1 MAGLGK
7 AFTDHS
13 CKPTSWIYIDWA
25 SGDDDLGA
33 GKGHHHFQPLA
44 HKYNGFMDLFGR
56 RNLIDFNILT
66 TWQISPK
73 VKALLWYHNFWLEN
87 DNDTPYTVTMA
98 PEQPGVTPTDSH
110 LGNELDF
117 VLTIGI
123 KPRSNIAFGYS
134 RFWAG
139 EYYNSPGVMTRF
151 GTPLTQDTAN
161 ANFFWTQYTLNF

>member
-1 MAGLGK
+1 
-7 AFTDHS
+7 
-13 CKPTSWIYIDWA
+13 
-25 SGDDDLGA
+25 
-33 GKGHHHFQPLA
+33 
-44 HKYNGFMDLFGR
+44 
-56 RNLIDFNILT
+56 
-66 TWQISPK
+66 
-73 VKALLWYHNFWLEN
+73 
-87 DNDTPYTVTMA
+87 MA